1 MCRYNDGTNSRHD
14 RKRSRDRSG
23 SCARNSAD
31 LSTYE
36 GRQTVCSIL
45 KKEIDALHV
54 LVNNAGTNKLIPTL
68 SVSSGRL
75 EANPLVSLQCG
86 QQSD

>member
-1 MCRYNDGTNSRHD
+1 MTESDLATDPGHVRAIR
-14 RKRSRDRSG
+14 
-23 SCARNSAD
+23 AD

-36 GRQTVCSIL
+36 GRQTACSIL
-45 KKEIDALHV
+45 KKEIDALRV
-54 LVNNAGTNKLIPTL
+54 LVNNASTNKLIPTL

-75 EANPLVSLQCG
+75 EANRLVSLQCG